1 MPHKTV
7 RAQMCMCAC
16 VCVCVCV
23 FVCLC
28 ARAHVCVCAS
38 MRLFVYV
45 CVCARARVSWL
56 HQQCSSSATYNS
68 FSLRLIS
75 SMAPLGS
82 NISESNST
90 QHAPSMRC
98 DEVIGCVH
106 VKSATTKKKI
116 AGEQPGKGHCWGHYA
131 PPVTAGTKEQ
141 LYNTQKKSRISACT
155 NDSYSYLLV
164 QTLSSRRQRCAP

>member
-1 MPHKTV
+1 MYV
-7 RAQMCMCAC
+7 CMC
-16 VCVCVCV
+16 VCVRARTSVCMRLCVCLCRCVCV
-23 FVCLC
+23 
-28 ARAHVCVCAS
+28 
-38 MRLFVYV
+38 
-45 CVCARARVSWL
+45 RARVSWL

-155 NDSYSYLLV
+155 NDSTRTYLLV